1 MERDTFEGVYLPD
14 ALIKAFVVRRQS
26 RESESDNVNE
36 NREEVINTGYGTFVD
51 DLISTDD
58 GGNI

>member
-26 RESESDNVNE
+26 RESENVNE
-36 NREEVINTGYGTFVD
+36 DREEVTNTGYGTFVD

>member
-26 RESESDNVNE
+26 RESGNVDE
-36 NREEVINTGYGTFVD
+36 DREAVTNTGYGTFVD